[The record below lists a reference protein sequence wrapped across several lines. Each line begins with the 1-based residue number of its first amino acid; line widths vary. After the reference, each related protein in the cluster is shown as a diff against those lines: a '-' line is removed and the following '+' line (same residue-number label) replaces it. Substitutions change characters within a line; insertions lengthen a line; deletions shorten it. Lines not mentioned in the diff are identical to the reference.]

1 MSRLVVLTISSRIPA
16 GLLSWAAWQAVRS
29 LPVLAADPSHP
40 QLGPLRAAGV
50 VPELVRIGPVAGA
63 PALSPDP
70 LSPDPLSPD
79 LLSPDLL
86 SPDPLSPDSVDPR
99 LDELAELLVARA
111 HSGPGV
117 VWLSSGACD
126 APLVRALGRRCQAA
140 GEGCTAEL
148 LHGSYDYPGARL
160 LDVVAVMDRL
170 RSPGGCPWDAKQT
183 HRSLLPYLLEEA
195 YEACQAIEDGDLA
208 GLREELGDVL
218 LQVAFHARLGQEAD
232 PPWSIDD
239 VAAGLVDKLVRRHPH
254 VFAGAS
260 AEDLEGSWEVLKA
273 AEKSRESVTD
283 GVPLGQPALSLAAK
297 LQRRADRLGAPLTA
311 EGPGRELWELVA
323 RCRSEGIDPELALRT
338 TSRAYRD
345 RLAAA
350 EAAARHQGLDPA
362 DLTPQQWR
370 DLLPP

>member
-1 MSRLVVLTISSRIPA
+1 VSRLVVLTISSRIPA

-63 PALSPDP
+63 PALSPD
-70 LSPDPLSPD
+70 LLSPD
-79 LLSPDLL
+79 LLSPDLLSPDLLSPDLLSPDPLSPDPL

-232 PPWSIDD
+232 PP
-239 VAAGLVDKLVRRHPH
+239 
-254 VFAGAS
+254 
-260 AEDLEGSWEVLKA
+260 
-273 AEKSRESVTD
+273 
-283 GVPLGQPALSLAAK
+283 
-297 LQRRADRLGAPLTA
+297 
-311 EGPGRELWELVA
+311 
-323 RCRSEGIDPELALRT
+323 
-338 TSRAYRD
+338 
-345 RLAAA
+345 
-350 EAAARHQGLDPA
+350 
-362 DLTPQQWR
+362 
-370 DLLPP
+370 